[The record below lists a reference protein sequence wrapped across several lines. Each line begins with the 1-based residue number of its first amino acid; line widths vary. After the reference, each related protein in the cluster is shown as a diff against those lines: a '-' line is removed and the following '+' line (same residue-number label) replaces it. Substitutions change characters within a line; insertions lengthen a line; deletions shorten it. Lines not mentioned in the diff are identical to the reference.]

1 MKYTEICNDKWLFIW
16 VGLLLFAVIAQCM
29 LFMSKAWKHGM
40 EIGLKQSQLKKGLKT
55 GITISIMP
63 TLPVLLVLFS
73 LTPLLG
79 IPRPWLRLS
88 VIGSAYYETYAATT
102 ALSCLGETFQING
115 YSANGW
121 IAALW
126 VMTIGGSVCILWSA
140 FAIKPISMLYE
151 KAEKINIKLIGLPVA
166 ASLIYGIWP
175 DFGELWPGFVAV
187 VLFMAPYLPSETIGY
202 MSVMGPGAL
211 YLSYITGNV
220 TNLRMPATIGTI
232 NALGI
237 KPNTD
242 ECHTLAIIAC
252 GASVITS
259 IVIVALG
266 VVVSGPLTP
275 IIQAPVL
282 QPAFDYVVPA
292 LFGGLVA
299 QTVIKGKKEIFHYLI
314 PLAVCLFFCY
324 CTKVASAYYMLIVI
338 AVSAVVAVMDYLKTE
353 KKEERGE

>member
-1 MKYTEICNDKWLFIW
+1 MKSNYQKWIHKFGISTS
-16 VGLLLFAVIAQCM
+16 LLL
-29 LFMSKAWKHGM
+29 L
-40 EIGLKQSQLKKGLKT
+40 
-55 GITISIMP
+55 
-63 TLPVLLVLFS
+63 
-73 LTPLLG
+73 
-79 IPRPWLRLS
+79 
-88 VIGSAYYETYAATT
+88 AA
-102 ALSCLGETFQING
+102 
-115 YSANGW
+115 
-121 IAALW
+121 
-126 VMTIGGSVCILWSA
+126 M
-140 FAIKPISMLYE
+140 
-151 KAEKINIKLIGLPVA
+151 IGLPVA

-187 VLFMAPYLPSETIGY
+187 VLFMEPYLPSETIGY

-338 AVSAVVAVMDYLKTE
+338 AVSAAVAVMDYLKTE